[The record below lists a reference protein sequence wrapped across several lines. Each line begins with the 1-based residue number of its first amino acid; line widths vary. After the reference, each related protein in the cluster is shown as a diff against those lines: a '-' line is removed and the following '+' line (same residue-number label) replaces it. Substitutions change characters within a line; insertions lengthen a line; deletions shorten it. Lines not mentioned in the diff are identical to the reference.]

1 VVDEVDAVR
10 PQLPNLRRRTAS
22 QRHQPQVVRRSP
34 RAGLDRLAVVP
45 PRARQAE
52 GAAAVVEAKCCQRPL
67 DPAVHHPA
75 AVSRIGPAT
84 ERSRREF

>member
-22 QRHQPQVVRRSP
+22 QRRHQPQVARQPP
-34 RAGLDRLAVVP
+34 RAGLHRLAV

-52 GAAAVVEAKCCQRPL
+52 GEAAAVEVKSCQRPL

-75 AVSRIGPAT
+75 AVSRTGQVT
-84 ERSRREF
+84 ERSHRAS